1 MHTEHPILE
10 KLQELEEGKR
20 TGLLQLERDTVHIVL
35 CLQQGLIA
43 AASSNTSRLQL
54 GRILFK
60 RGFVRSPDLPKLV
73 EIARKKR
80 FLLGKAAVS
89 RKLLDNGDL
98 ADVVRDQVVQAVT
111 HAMEEDFTVRSFKDA
126 AVDLYIPAK
135 LSTERLMLELARNN
149 LKPFTVDPHRLL
161 SLNNGHSLSHLP
173 WYPQEL
179 SVLSQLK
186 TPRTLQ
192 DLAIATGME
201 YPHLGKILSVFD
213 SLRLISEVDEPPSES
228 TAVIKRDGFPFMYLT
243 PEIGTSGLHAKLET
257 FHNPSSFVSEQFK
270 NLKVRISELGSQAPL
285 RVIAMSSPLTEDG
298 KSLISANLAVSFAK
312 DPGRKVILVDCD
324 LRNPSLQK
332 LLGTSADPG
341 LMGYLES
348 EHMQPHCYIRRLGK
362 LFFMTAGG
370 VAENPI
376 ELLSNPRMGAL
387 IACLKT
393 EFDTVILDCPPFGPI
408 SDAQILTG
416 LADGL
421 LLVLRCGKT
430 TYGAM
435 EEAARSFDRSKLVGL
450 VFNDVKPMM
459 FNTQY
464 NYRYYNYR
472 NRNHYPYGNL
482 QKPPRKTRNYL
493 D

>member
-1 MHTEHPILE
+1 MQIEHPILN
-10 KLQELEEGKR
+10 KLHELQEGKR
-20 TGLLQLERDTVHIVL
+20 TGLLQLEKESQHINI

-43 AASSNTSRLQL
+43 AASSNLSRLQL
-54 GRILFK
+54 GRILSK
-60 RGFVRSPDLPKLV
+60 RGFIRNPDLPKV
-73 EIARKKR
+73 VKTARKKR
-80 FLLGKAAVS
+80 FLFGKAAVL
-89 RKLLDNGDL
+89 RKLLDDVDL
-98 ADVVRDQVVQAVT
+98 TDAVRDQVVQIVA
-111 HAMEEDFTVRSFKDA
+111 HAMDDNFAVRSFEDA
-126 AVDLYIPAK
+126 AVDLYVPAN
-135 LSTERLMLELARNN
+135 LNIERLMLELARND
-149 LKPFTVDPHRLL
+149 LKPYPVDPYRLL
-161 SLNNGHSLSHLP
+161 YLNNGRSLSHLP

-213 SLRLISEVDEPPSES
+213 SLRLISEVDAPPSES

-243 PEIGTSGLHAKLET
+243 PEIGESGLHAKLET

-270 NLKVRISELGSQAPL
+270 NLKVRIGEMAAQAPL
-285 RVIAMSSPLTEDG
+285 KVIAVSSPLTEDG
-298 KSLISANLAVSFAK
+298 KSLISVNLAVSFAR

-332 LLGTSADPG
+332 FLGTSTEPG
-341 LMGYLES
+341 LLGYLES
-348 EHMQPHCYIRRLGK
+348 EYLQPHCFIRRLEK
-362 LFFMTAGG
+362 LFLMTAGG
-370 VAENPI
+370 ISENPV
-376 ELLSNPRMGAL
+376 ELLSNPRMREL
-387 IACLKT
+387 IAYLKT

-421 LLVLRCGKT
+421 LMVLRCGKT

-435 EEAARSFDRSKLVGL
+435 EKAERNFDRSKLVGL

-472 NRNHYPYGNL
+472 NRSHYPYGSVKKL
-482 QKPPRKTRNYL
+482 TRSKSYL